1 MDNKLSFWYEK
12 LPRDSWNKFPKLEVK
27 NDWFEVYKLPHDV
40 YAIYEPGQFEEVIS
54 YLILGED
61 KTILWDTGLGIGN
74 IKSLVLELTSLPVV
88 VVNSHTHYDHIG
100 GNILFDEICVLDNEY
115 AINELN
121 RGLSHEE
128 IKFLIEDNAVWKEFP
143 REFDPENFT
152 IKGKSPTR
160 LLKDGEI
167 IDLGNRQL
175 EVVHAPG
182 HSPDAIILIDEK
194 NKLLFTGDVYYPAPL
209 YAFAQGANL
218 LTYIGSMRK
227 IVNKIKDK
235 DIEWIYP
242 SHNEIV
248 EGSNVL
254 VSILDNMEE
263 IAKGAKRDYSYNKD
277 GLRVYEFLDGI
288 KIITLDEDYYR
299 E

>member
-27 NDWFEVYKLPHDV
+27 NDWFEVYKLPRDV

-143 REFDPENFT
+143 REFDPKNFT

-248 EGSNVL
+248 EGSKVL
-254 VSILDNMEE
+254 VSILESMEE
-263 IAKGAKRDYSYNKD
+263 IAKGTKRDYSYNKD

-288 KIITLDEDYYR
+288 KIITLDEDYYW